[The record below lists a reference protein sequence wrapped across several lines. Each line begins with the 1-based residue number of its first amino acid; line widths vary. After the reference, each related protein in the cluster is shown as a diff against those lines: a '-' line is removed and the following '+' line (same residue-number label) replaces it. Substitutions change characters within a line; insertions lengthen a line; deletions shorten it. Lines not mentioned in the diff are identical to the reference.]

1 MTSFVH
7 IDYPTEHPGV
17 VRAEALYARGQAV
30 AASTGVGWGKFKDA
44 IRSGKGLTT
53 LVLAAVVAAMVLVAD
68 QLGDTWA
75 EEHLFAAWVAL
86 WTLVFATL
94 AVFAPLAKGLVDTVA
109 TEFAAWR
116 KEVAQGR
123 AEAAFLETAERDPR
137 VMAELRAAILR
148 HESAQIEAFGAV
160 EPNEALDRVMKSL
173 PPSKR
178 YLRYV

>member
-7 IDYPTEHPGV
+7 TEYPTEHPGV
-17 VRAEALYARGQAV
+17 VRAEVLYARGQAV
-30 AASTGVGWGKFKDA
+30 AASAAMRWGKFKQA
-44 IRSGKGLTT
+44 MRSGRGLTT
-53 LVLAAVVAAMVLVAD
+53 LVLAAVVSALVMVAD
-68 QLGDTWA
+68 HLVDTWA

-94 AVFAPLAKGLVDTVA
+94 AVFAPLAKDLVDGVA
-109 TEFAAWR
+109 REFAAWR
-116 KEVAQGR
+116 KEVAKVR
-123 AEAAFLETAERDPR
+123 AEAAFLDTAQRDPR

-160 EPNEALDRVMKSL
+160 EPNEALDRVMNAL

>member
-7 IDYPTEHPGV
+7 TDYPTEHPGV

-30 AASTGVGWGKFKDA
+30 ASSAAAGWGSLKQA
-44 IRSGKGLTT
+44 MRSGRGLTT
-53 LVLAAVVAAMVLVAD
+53 LVLAAVVAALVLVAD
-68 QLGDTWA
+68 QLVDAWA

-94 AVFAPLAKGLVDTVA
+94 AVFAPLAKGLVDNLT
-109 TEFAAWR
+109 TELSAWR
-116 KEVAQGR
+116 TEVAQRR

-148 HESAQIEAFGAV
+148 HEAAQIDAFGAV

-178 YLRYV
+178 YLR